1 MVQRPPAVSLIKGPE
16 GGCGTSAGASQHPG
30 AAQPPSE
37 APRGTGEIG
46 FRAFSIG
53 LLDFCA
59 KTDGLRRFCECG
71 VDQPFTLRAR
81 NSRARRSESSAA
93 FSLYEGAMWSG
104 SAKL

>member
-1 MVQRPPAVSLIKGPE
+1 MWTVDARRRYAWTRRKE
-16 GGCGTSAGASQHPG
+16 
-30 AAQPPSE
+30 
-37 APRGTGEIG
+37 
-46 FRAFSIG
+46 
-53 LLDFCA
+53 
-59 KTDGLRRFCECG
+59 GLRLIDQEWAIGFCECG